1 MAVIRG
7 SLEELVIMIDA
18 GELIG
23 FCYADMKFKKNIG
36 EVWTW
41 VVACPICG
49 KQHRYPAQSFQ
60 INEDWIIE
68 RVPSLCD
75 ETKELILLKKSWKR
89 RLATVGT
96 ITNRKSIPAR
106 VKKMIYRRSGGRCWY
121 CGDQLVRHG
130 FFHGEIDHVRP
141 IALGGDNDRTTWS
154 QLAIPATQRREI
166 KPCLLFERSVVEICF
181 GMNARNGRRHRWL
194 RARAVSGIPT

>member
-1 MAVIRG
+1 MIRG

-141 IALGGDNDRTTWS
+141 IALGGDNDPDNLVAACHSCNSAKGDKTLSAFRK
-154 QLAIPATQRREI
+154 IRGGD
-166 KPCLLFERSVVEICF
+166 LFWHERQEWE
-181 GMNARNGRRHRWL
+181 A
-194 RARAVSGIPT
+194 A